1 MSILILY
8 SLLQADSFIMEK
20 IKQSNTECGKTQ
32 ASCSCNEESELQ
44 PLFTDSSDQVSCCG
58 SSPKPENTSFERP
71 GFKIRHFVET
81 FVETPAGWVPRVRTD
96 IQPADI
102 LGTVKTR
109 LGIGRN
115 NYKVAQG
122 LYCVGDPGSDDPVM
136 VTANYKLSFDA
147 LRKALAGINAWILVL
162 DTKGVN
168 VWCAAGKQTFSTEE
182 VIQRVKVS
190 GLEKV
195 VTHQELILPQLSAT
209 GVSARQVKKGCGFK
223 VIWGPVRAGDIKRF
237 LAAGKKAEP
246 SMRRVTFS
254 TIERIVLVPVELSF
268 LPKPTLWILLAVFLL
283 SGIGSDIFSLSAAW
297 HRGLMAV
304 VAYMAGIFA
313 GAVAAPVLLPWIP
326 GRAFFLKGIQTGLF
340 FGIGVVFMLWNNIAG
355 LEGFV
360 LLLFT
365 TVISSYL
372 AMNFT
377 GSTPFTSPSGVE
389 KEMRKGIPIQI
400 CTVLVAAAAWV
411 ALGFSG

>member
-1 MSILILY
+1 
-8 SLLQADSFIMEK
+8 MEK
-20 IKQSNTECGKTQ
+20 VKQNKTDCGKTQ
-32 ASCSCNEESELQ
+32 TPCSCGEESELQ
-44 PLFTDSSDQVSCCG
+44 PLFIDSSDQVSCCG
-58 SSPKPENTSFERP
+58 LSSKPENIPFERP
-71 GFKIRHFVET
+71 GFKIRRFVET
-81 FVETPAGWVPRVRTD
+81 FVETPAGGIPRVKTGIHLPD
-96 IQPADI
+96 IF
-102 LGTVKTR
+102 GTVKTR

-115 NYKVAQG
+115 NYSVAPG
-122 LYCVGDPGSDDPVM
+122 LYCVGNPGSDDPVM

-147 LRKALAGINAWILVL
+147 LRKALVGINAWILVL

-168 VWCAAGKQTFSTEE
+168 VWCAAGKQTFSTQE
-182 VIQRVKVS
+182 VIQRIKVS

-237 LAAGKKAEP
+237 LEAGKKAAP

-254 TIERIVLVPVELSF
+254 IIERIVLVPVELSF
-268 LPKPTLWILLAVFLL
+268 LPKPTLWILLAVFLI

-297 HRGLMAV
+297 HRGLLAV

-313 GAVAAPVLLPWIP
+313 GAVVAPVLLPWIP

-340 FGIGVVFMLWNNIAG
+340 FGIGVVLMFWNNTTG
-355 LEGFV
+355 LEAFG

-389 KEMRKGIPIQI
+389 KEMRTGIPIQV
-400 CTVLVAAAAWV
+400 CTVLIAVIGWIAAA
-411 ALGFSG
+411 FTS

>member
-1 MSILILY
+1 
-8 SLLQADSFIMEK
+8 MEK
-20 IKQSNTECGKTQ
+20 VKQNKAGCGKTQ
-32 ASCSCNEESELQ
+32 TPCSCGEESDLQ

-58 SSPKPENTSFERP
+58 FSPEPENIPFEQP
-71 GFKIRHFVET
+71 GFEIRHFVET
-81 FVETPAGWVPRVRTD
+81 FVETPAGWVPRVKTD
-96 IQPADI
+96 MHLPDI
-102 LGTVKTR
+102 FGTVKTR
-109 LGIGRN
+109 LGIGRD
-115 NYKVAQG
+115 NYKVAPG
-122 LYCVGDPGSDDPVM
+122 LYCIGNPGSDDPVM

-147 LRKALAGINAWILVL
+147 LRKALDGLAAWILVL

-168 VWCAAGKQTFSTEE
+168 VWCAAGKRIFSTEE
-182 VIQRVKVS
+182 VIRRVKQS

-195 VTHQELILPQLSAT
+195 VAHRELILPQLSAT
-209 GVSARQVKKGCGFK
+209 GVSARLVKKSCGFK
-223 VIWGPVRAGDIKRF
+223 VMWGPVRAMDIKRF
-237 LAAGKKAEP
+237 MEAGKKADT

-254 TIERIVLVPVELSF
+254 ILERIVLVPVELSF

-283 SGIGSDIFSLSAAW
+283 SGIGSDIFSFGTAW
-297 HRGLMAV
+297 HRGLLAV
-304 VAYMAGIFA
+304 VAYMAGVFA

-340 FGIGVVFMLWNNIAG
+340 FGIGVVFMFWNNITG
-355 LEGFV
+355 LEALV

-389 KEMRKGIPIQI
+389 KEMRKGIPIQA
-400 CTVLVAAAAWV
+400 CTALVAAAAWV
-411 ALGFSG
+411 ASAFTG